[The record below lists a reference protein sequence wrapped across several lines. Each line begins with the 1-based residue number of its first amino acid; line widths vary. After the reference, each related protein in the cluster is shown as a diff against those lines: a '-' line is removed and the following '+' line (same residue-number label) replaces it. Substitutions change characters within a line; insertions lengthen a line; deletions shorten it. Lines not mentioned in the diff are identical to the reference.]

1 MNLNVL
7 AGLAW
12 QGVLKKKEAKLDLL
26 TDMILMVEKGVR
38 GGEYAM
44 LLIDMQKIITNTW
57 KPMIKWRISYLKYWG
72 VNNLS
77 GWTMSLKLPL
87 GSFKRNIST

>member
-12 QGVLKKKEAKLDLL
+12 QRALKKKEAKLDLL

-44 LLIDMQKIITNTW
+44 LFIDMQKIITNTW
-57 KPMIKWRISYLKYWG
+57 KHMLKWRISYLKYWG
-72 VNNLS
+72 VKNLS
-77 GWTMSLKLPL
+77 EWTMSLKLPL
-87 GSFKRNIST
+87 GSFKKNIST

>member
-12 QGVLKKKEAKLDLL
+12 QRALTKKEAKLDLL

-44 LLIDMQKIITNTW
+44 LFIDMQKIITNTW
-57 KPMIKWRISYLKYWG
+57 KHMTKWRISYLKYWG
-72 VNNLS
+72 VKNLS
-77 GWTMSLKLPL
+77 GWTVSLKLPL
-87 GSFKRNIST
+87 GSF